1 MSYTDFFIFFKSIFE
16 PYITNYLLK
25 KNIKKLY
32 MQTSQNSD
40 SQQQLKEE
48 RDYQHHKTI
57 ENIPENND
65 LHEKTKNYLVGSF

>member
-1 MSYTDFFIFFKSIFE
+1 
-16 PYITNYLLK
+16 
-25 KNIKKLY
+25 